1 MKLISFLVGWCFPAV
16 VAAGVA
22 VAPGSLRPNR
32 LPPETR
38 VAMQNPEL
46 ARVRL
51 QQQLAAMAA
60 KLETSQKALQGQT
73 PDQFLSRQRISAS
86 PVGEAPTRQDVS
98 RARESV
104 EKAMKYVPQAQQ
116 AIRDAQRRMEGTK
129 ND

>member
-1 MKLISFLVGWCFPAV
+1 MKVISFLVGWSLPAV

-38 VAMQNPEL
+38 AAMQNPEL
-46 ARVRL
+46 ARARL
-51 QQQLAAMAA
+51 RQQLAVMAA

-73 PDQFLSRQRISAS
+73 PDQFLSRHHISAS
-86 PVGEAPTRQDVS
+86 SVGDAPTRQDVV
-98 RARESV
+98 RARESL

-116 AIRDAQRRMEGTK
+116 AIRDAQSRMEGAK
-129 ND
+129 NE